1 MSPGT
6 AGQGSPG
13 EEGAVAGPSHHYIP
27 FAPWR
32 TEASQAEQTSYAL
45 GLPVS
50 SPCAQDS
57 PALSLNLQ
65 HRLPQGL
72 WKVGAE
78 QRELRLLPRER

>member
-1 MSPGT
+1 M
-6 AGQGSPG
+6 
-13 EEGAVAGPSHHYIP
+13 AGPSHHYIP

-32 TEASQAEQTSYAL
+32 TEASQAEQASCAL
-45 GLPVS
+45 ALPVS

-57 PALSLNLQ
+57 PAPSLSLQ
-65 HRLPQGL
+65 YRLPQGL